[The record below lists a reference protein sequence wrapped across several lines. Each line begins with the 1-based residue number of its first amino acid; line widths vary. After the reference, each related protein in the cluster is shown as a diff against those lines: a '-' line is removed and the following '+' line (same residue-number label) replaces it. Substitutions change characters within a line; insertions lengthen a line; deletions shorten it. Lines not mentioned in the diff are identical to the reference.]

1 MESLLACK
9 MSSHSLTRKGD
20 RAWVCYFVQLILGTW
35 LISEYVFRRAPSPF
49 SSTKLINVIIGFA
62 AIDDIDTD

>member
-1 MESLLACK
+1 M
-9 MSSHSLTRKGD
+9 
-20 RAWVCYFVQLILGTW
+20 CYFVQLILGTW
-35 LISEYVFRRAPSPF
+35 LISEYVFRRAPSLL